1 MSFKKNLATLA
12 LAGGILLSS
21 AYNVNPFFVMY
32 NEIKNVMI
40 VPGHDGRKSSGGAR
54 GRAGKESEIVLRIA
68 SRLEKKLKADNIR
81 VFVTRDSDCY
91 ERPLV
96 STIRR
101 NFNNLKYYVYENPE
115 NKKFNNEVIEY
126 NMILFGSAKHA
137 NENNFDLIMNLHMDK
152 ADVGGAEGFTVI
164 YSEKNKR
171 ADESR
176 EISNYIR
183 DSMIEGGFRPSSV
196 YGKGFDGIVERDDI
210 LLLGNHR
217 IPVNAASVLVECD
230 YIDNLDFLKS
240 KTLDKAA
247 ECIYNGLM
255 RYNREKCGSKPD

>member
-1 MSFKKNLATLA
+1 MTFRKNLASIA
-12 LAGGILLSS
+12 LAGGILISS
-21 AYNVNPFFVMY
+21 ASALNSYFVMY

-40 VPGHDGRKSSGGAR
+40 VPGHDGRKSSGGTR

-101 NFNNLKYYVYENPE
+101 NFNKLKYYIYESPE
-115 NKKFNNEVIEY
+115 KQRFNQEVIDY
-126 NMILFGSAKHA
+126 RMILFGIAQHA
-137 NENNFDLIMNLHMDK
+137 NENDFDLILNIHMDK
-152 ADVGGAEGFTVI
+152 TDFETKRTKGFSVI
-164 YSEKNKR
+164 YSHKNSR
-171 ADESR
+171 AEESR
-176 EISNYIR
+176 EIAGYIR
-183 DSMIEGGFRPSSV
+183 DSMQKEFKPSNLYS
-196 YGKGFDGIVERDDI
+196 KGFDGLVERDDI
-210 LLLGNHR
+210 LLLGNR
-217 IPVNAASVLVECD
+217 KIPVKAASVLVECG

-247 ECIYNGLM
+247 RCIYEGIEN
-255 RYNREKCGSKPD
+255 YNKKCK